1 MNSLFSIIPLLLL
14 SQILQQLH
22 AFTVHVPSYSRRASS
37 SCSSSLRITSTSL
50 FNSQDESSPK
60 ELSVLLDPQLT
71 EERTKSLFAWI
82 SRAFVGD
89 EEYNNLMLAM
99 AAIFGTN
106 LPKNSMLTQLVERG
120 ELVKVVDLNHLISG
134 FS

>member
-1 MNSLFSIIPLLLL
+1 M
-14 SQILQQLH
+14 
-22 AFTVHVPSYSRRASS
+22 RRASWILSQLLICWLQAHAFSFLLQPLRGGTLVLHPS
-37 SCSSSLRITSTSL
+37 SPYRSTKL
-50 FNSQDESSPK
+50 HADESSNN

-71 EERTKSLFAWI
+71 DERTKSLFAWI

-106 LPKNSMLTQLVERG
+106 LPPNSLPVQLVERG
-120 ELVKVVDLNHLISG
+120 E
-134 FS
+134 